1 MTIQEIERQIKKLP
15 RPRLAAFRVWFQ
27 RFDSRSWDT
36 QMARDVK
43 SGKLNRLAEKALASY
58 KLGKVKEL

>member
-15 RPRLAAFRVWFQ
+15 RPRLADFRAWFQ
-27 RFDSRSWDT
+27 RFDSKSWDT

-58 KLGKVKEL
+58 KLGKAKEL